1 MLGTGLFGVISSMLV
16 GLSMVSDAGI
26 FSIITMINI
35 FTLAVIMIMTYQAIA
50 AKRAAVRKD
59 KGLIAYNGIKLRI
72 LFIVLTLA
80 TAAMFGVIPLIAYMW
95 GY

>member
-26 FSIITMINI
+26 FSLTTMINI

-50 AKRAAVRKD
+50 SKRAKMKKND
-59 KGLIAYNGIKLRI
+59 ILLAYNAIKLRM
-72 LFIVLTLA
+72 LFYLLTSATLVMFFVLPA
-80 TAAMFGVIPLIAYMW
+80 ISYMW
-95 GY
+95 SL